1 MALLETQTVP
11 VARPQGGSE
20 ASAEPVLAAKRPPNS
35 GGLLLVGLYKL
46 SKAIFFGAMGAGALH
61 LIHHNFGDFVMG
73 VVDRLPIDPES
84 HFVGLIMDRADLVNH
99 HELRQFSMATFA
111 YSVTCLIEG
120 TGLMRRKVWAEYLTT
135 ILTAMAL
142 PWETY
147 ELIHHFTW
155 LKVGVI
161 LVNLGV
167 LIYLLW
173 VLKQKRQQGEVPA

>member
-1 MALLETQTVP
+1 MALLETHTVP
-11 VARPQGGSE
+11 VVRPHGGPDAQAE
-20 ASAEPVLAAKRPPNS
+20 ALTERPANS
-35 GGLLLVGLYKL
+35 GGLLIVGLYKL
-46 SKAIFFGAMGAGALH
+46 GKAIFFGALGAGSLH

-84 HFVGLIMDRADLVNH
+84 HFVGLIMDRADLINH
-99 HELRQFSMATFA
+99 HQLRQFSMATFA
-111 YSVTCLIEG
+111 YSAICLIEG

-155 LKVGVI
+155 LKVGII
-161 LVNLGV
+161 LANL
-167 LIYLLW
+167 LILLYLLW
-173 VLKQKRQQGEVPA
+173 VLKQKRQRGGAQG